1 MTENDRLGPS
11 TRSLCAN
18 ALVRVRRL
26 ISVCLAA
33 VVTWWGIGVA
43 AAESAPVT
51 PTGQFATV
59 SVGYRHACALTRG
72 GDAMCWGANYQ
83 RQAPSRV
90 VGPFT
95 SVSAAGD
102 HTCAV
107 RQDRSISCWGGSSS
121 GAAPPRVAGSFQTVS
136 AGGLHTCAL
145 GSDGDLVCWGSNTSG
160 AAPVRVAGPFLSVS
174 SGGVH
179 TCAVRADQNVV
190 CWGSNSAR
198 QAPREVV
205 GPFTAVDGGGS
216 STCALRVDG
225 DITCWGSNEHGQAPP
240 KVVGPFTSLS
250 VGMFHACA
258 VRSSGS
264 LACWGDDELGQA
276 PDDAVGPFASVSVD
290 GAQTCGV
297 REDRTLTCW
306 GDPLALPAPPPPP
319 QGAPATAT
327 VGEYVHHV
335 FVAPAAS
342 QPRFSVTGNLPPG
355 LALAANGHLTGIPRS
370 PGTFAFTVSATN
382 QFGTTRTS
390 FSLRVKPTTGFDA
403 NSDGRPDLVIGVPEE
418 DVARVG
424 DAGVVTILYGA
435 ADGTYGRAGS
445 LQLDQRAVGQA
456 SEKGDRFGA
465 SLALG
470 EVTGDRYV
478 DLVIG
483 APGEDAGAGMV
494 VVVPGSATGLSR
506 STRTVLRQG
515 RDGAAGTAERGDGFG
530 AAVSVGQGLWV
541 GAPGENLGRATDA
554 GVVTRFAIQP
564 LRTAGSVQYRQGA
577 RRIPGKPE
585 RGDRFGAAL
594 SGGGFVI
601 GAPGEDVGGRVDA
614 GAITVN
620 LRRSVTQNSAGV
632 PGKAERGDHF
642 GAAVVALRLTVPAG
656 FDVYGDFTQ
665 VAVGAPG
672 EDVSARKDA
681 GSVTLAWEFSPGD
694 GYLGE
699 FRSVSPSPGKPESG
713 DRFGAAVAFSTD
725 GSTLVVGAPGEDVG
739 SHRNA
744 GAVTVLPLYNDS
756 CDEGCWVSVA
766 SNVTT
771 LVQGRSGVPGRT
783 ARSSAFGS
791 TVGGIPGIEQGLV
804 VGAPGA
810 RIGGRSS
817 AGAVAVVKPGLRT
830 LELHQ
835 NQVGVPGT
843 AEKGDRFSIV
853 ANP

>member
-1 MTENDRLGPS
+1 MTGNGRLGPIS
-11 TRSLCAN
+11 RSWSAN
-18 ALVRVRRL
+18 AHVGIRRW
-26 ISVCLAA
+26 ISACLTA
-33 VVTWWGIGVA
+33 VVVWCAIGVA
-43 AAESAPVT
+43 AADSAPVT
-51 PTGQFATV
+51 PIGQFATV
-59 SVGYRHACALTRG
+59 SVGYRHACALTWG

-83 RQAPSRV
+83 GQAPSRV

-107 RQDRSISCWGGSSS
+107 RQDRGISCWGERSS
-121 GAAPPRVAGSFQTVS
+121 GAAPSRVGGSFKTVS

-145 GSDGDLVCWGSNTSG
+145 RSDGELVCWGSNTSG
-160 AAPVRVAGPFLSVS
+160 AAPARVAGPFLSVS

-179 TCAVRADQNVV
+179 TCALRADQNVA
-190 CWGSNSAR
+190 CWGSNGAR

-205 GPFTAVDGGGS
+205 GPFTAVDGGGTS
-216 STCALRVDG
+216 SCALRVDG

-240 KVVGPFTSLS
+240 KVVGPFTSVS
-250 VGMFHACA
+250 VGMSHACA
-258 VRSSGS
+258 VRTSGS
-264 LACWGDDELGQA
+264 IACWGDDELGQA

-290 GAQTCGV
+290 GALTCGV
-297 REDRTLTCW
+297 REDRTMTCW
-306 GDPLALPAPPPPP
+306 GDAPALPAPPPPP
-319 QGAPATAT
+319 QREPATASAT
-327 VGEYVHHV
+327 VGEYVHHT
-335 FVAPAAS
+335 FLAPAAS

-355 LALAANGHLTGIPRS
+355 LVLATSGYLTGIPRS

-382 QFGTTRTS
+382 QFGTARTS

-403 NSDGRPDLVIGVPEE
+403 NGDGRPDLVIGVPEE
-418 DVARVG
+418 DVGGVA
-424 DAGVVTILYGA
+424 DAGVVTVLYGG
-435 ADGTYGRAGS
+435 ADGSYGRAGS
-445 LQLDQRAVGQA
+445 LQLDQRAVGQV

-494 VVVPGSATGLSR
+494 VVVPGSAAGLSR
-506 STRTVLRQG
+506 SARTVLRQG
-515 RDGAAGTAERGDGFG
+515 HDGAAGRAERGDGFG
-530 AAVSVGQGLWV
+530 SAVSVGQGLWV

-564 LRTAGSVQYRQGA
+564 LRMAGSVQYRQGA

-614 GAITVN
+614 GALTVN

-632 PGKAERGDHF
+632 PGKAERGDRF
-642 GAAVVALRLTVPAG
+642 GAAVVALRLTVPSG

-672 EDVSARKDA
+672 EDVGARKDA
-681 GSVTLAWEFSPGD
+681 GSVTLAWESSPGD

-699 FRSVSPSPGKPESG
+699 FRSVSPSPGKRESG

-725 GSTLVVGAPGEDVG
+725 GSTLVVGVPGKDVG
-739 SHRNA
+739 SRRNA

-756 CDEGCWVSVA
+756 CDEGCSVSIA
-766 SNVTT
+766 GGVTT
-771 LVQGRSGVPGRT
+771 LVQGRSGVPGPA

-791 TVGGIPGIEQGLV
+791 TVGGMP
-804 VGAPGA
+804 
-810 RIGGRSS
+810 RY
-817 AGAVAVVKPGLRT
+817 
-830 LELHQ
+830 
-835 NQVGVPGT
+835 
-843 AEKGDRFSIV
+843 
-853 ANP
+853 